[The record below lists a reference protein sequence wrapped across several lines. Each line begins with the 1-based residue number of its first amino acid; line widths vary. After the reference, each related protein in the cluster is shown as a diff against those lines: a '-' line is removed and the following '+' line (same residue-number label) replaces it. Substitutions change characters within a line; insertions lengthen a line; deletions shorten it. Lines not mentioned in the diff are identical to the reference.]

1 MKFYTVPVSPNCRK
15 AESTIY
21 HLDLDVEIIQKDIM
35 SGELNK
41 EDYLRI
47 NPNGMVPALEDG
59 EFKLWESN
67 AIMQYL
73 ADKARAEEFFP
84 KNFKQRMS
92 IVKWQFWGAL
102 HFNRSVGTICWETV
116 AKPAF
121 GLGDPDQSAIDFALD
136 GFHCC
141 AKILNQQLNSTDFI
155 VGNSP
160 TLADFSVG
168 DHSALALNEHS
179 QIPLD
184 EYSNIKSW
192 YQRLE
197 EIPGWEKTRPSF

>member
-47 NPNGMVPALEDG
+47 NPNGMVPAFEDG

-73 ADKARAEEFFP
+73 ADKANAEAFFP
-84 KNFKQRMS
+84 KNLSK
-92 IVKWQFWGAL
+92 
-102 HFNRSVGTICWETV
+102 E
-116 AKPAF
+116 
-121 GLGDPDQSAIDFALD
+121 
-136 GFHCC
+136 
-141 AKILNQQLNSTDFI
+141 
-155 VGNSP
+155 
-160 TLADFSVG
+160 
-168 DHSALALNEHS
+168 
-179 QIPLD
+179 
-184 EYSNIKSW
+184 
-192 YQRLE
+192 
-197 EIPGWEKTRPSF
+197 